1 MHRMRD
7 LNLGLQIADCRL
19 QILKKRFLAIGRAP
33 WNLSSARGTMVR
45 WRLLAVLV
53 LLFFL
58 APVSNLPAQQ
68 LTADQQAEMMINSAR
83 QAFND
88 KNFTF
93 AVTRFREFLAK
104 FPNHKDAASAHYGLA
119 LGLLELP
126 DADYAGAAE
135 QLQPLAGNKAFAEHA
150 LVLYHLG
157 LARRGLGTKELAQAI
172 AKPQAAA
179 QLRASANQHFE
190 EAAKLFAAAQD
201 AFTARAKDKPNSKE
215 LPIDLE
221 WAARARCDQ
230 AEMLLR
236 VLKAKEAQALTAP
249 FVKDPLW
256 TKSRYCGLGRYY
268 HGYAGFLLKDYLAAG
283 RALNLLAPFNDPV
296 FGTHARYL
304 LARVHHL
311 SEELPEAA
319 GHYEGV
325 LADYE
330 ANKKAAAEALKQP
343 DQFKNDPAAKT
354 RLEAL
359 VKEPPPDHVARASF
373 FLGVLLYEGGRFA
386 DALARFAALESQY
399 PRSALLPEGQLRIGF
414 CQVQLRQFAEAIQKL
429 QPLVDKEPRLADQAL
444 FWIGKAQIGA
454 ADPANAPV
462 YSQALKTAIET
473 FRRAADKAQQLSGAD
488 PEAKT
493 RRGEILLELADTQQ
507 LGKQFKEAAATYAQI
522 LGEKILPQREEEVMQ
537 RQAAALHLAGDYAAS
552 DQVCVQ
558 FQKAYPKSSLLAAV
572 LFRQAENAHFLALAA
587 EKNKNLP
594 ERDKL
599 NDEAARRYQA
609 IVDKYPDF
617 PFAGLA
623 RYGLAMTYY
632 RKGDLEKTKE
642 VLEAIPAGERTGEL
656 AQVPYL
662 LADCHL
668 RLAPTKVDDALSAG
682 RAQEELKS
690 AVELL
695 DGFCNAQPAGSQTPD
710 ALLKLGHCY
719 QRLAALIAEPQERGQ
734 LLTNARAAYE
744 KLINQ
749 FPKHPLQGQAVFE
762 RAKCLAQSGDVGGAM
777 NELQRFNQDPLKA
790 APGAPMALL
799 RLATLLRGQNRAGDA
814 ANVLAQCRQ
823 QHEAN
828 LLKDPARAGW
838 VPVLQYHQ
846 GAAFQEA
853 GKSAEARGVFDGLI
867 KQFPDLPESAEAAC
881 RRAQCLKQDG
891 KQKVEA
897 ARKRLA
903 TPNLK
908 PPEIAAAQKDV
919 NDSLKTI
926 GDAVQSLIERAEQLK
941 QKQPSWEAR
950 ARILYEAAWGYRLMT
965 EIPETQGKDEL
976 QKKTRDTYQAL
987 IDGFPDLALA
997 NEARFEL
1004 AELQA
1009 QRGDN
1014 DSAVKLLTA
1023 ALEKEPAA
1031 DLADKIRLR
1040 LGACYAAKKDAK
1052 SALAQFDAVAN
1063 NPKSPL
1069 MAQAHYRAGEALME
1083 LGDFT
1088 KAAGRFAAFRDQPP
1102 LQNVG
1107 GLTDRALL
1115 RLGHAYG
1122 NLKQWD
1128 QSRQA
1133 HELLIARFGNSPWVH
1148 EARYG
1153 IGWAWQNQKQY
1164 DQAINVYNQVISATA
1179 AEIAAKAQLN
1189 IGLCRLEQKQ
1199 YLEAANA
1206 FLAVYS
1212 TYDYPETNAVA
1223 LTEAARAYTELK
1235 QHDQAIKL
1243 LNRVIKDHPKSK
1255 WSEVAKERLEALQKG

>member
-1 MHRMRD
+1 MHRMREFS
-7 LNLGLQIADCRL
+7 LGLPIGNCRL
-19 QILKKRFLAIGRAP
+19 QEPRNSKKTEIRRST
-33 WNLSSARGTMVR
+33 LSSFRVFVFP
-45 WRLLAVLV
+45 LLLILIAQ
-53 LLFFL
+53 
-58 APVSNLPAQQ
+58 VSDLPAQQ
-68 LTADQQAEMMINSAR
+68 LTTDQQADMVINSAR
-83 QAFND
+83 KAFND
-88 KNFTF
+88 KNFAF
-93 AVTRFREFLAK
+93 AVTRFREFLGK
-104 FPNHKDAASAHYGLA
+104 FPNHKEAASAHYGLA
-119 LGLLELP
+119 LALLELP
-126 DADYAGAAE
+126 DADFNEAV
-135 QLQPLAGNKAFAEHA
+135 QHLQPLAGNKAFADYPS
-150 LVLYHLG
+150 VLYHLG

-172 AKPQAAA
+172 AKPQEAPQRRAA
-179 QLRASANQHFE
+179 ANQHFE
-190 EAAKLFAAAQD
+190 EAAKQFAAAHDTFMAKAAKPKAD
-201 AFTARAKDKPNSKE
+201 AKE

-221 WAARARCDQ
+221 WALRARCEQ

-236 VLKAKEAQALTAP
+236 TLKVKEAQALTAP
-249 FVKDPLW
+249 FVKDPAW
-256 TKSRYCGLGRYY
+256 TKSRHCGLGRYY
-268 HGYAGFLLKDYLAAG
+268 HGYASFLVRDYLAAG

-296 FGTHARYL
+296 YGSHARYL

-311 SEELPEAA
+311 SEELAEAA

-330 ANKKAAAEALKQP
+330 ASKKAAVEALKQP

-359 VKEPPPDHVARASF
+359 VKEPPPDHVARSSF

-399 PRSALLPEGQLRIGF
+399 PKSPLLPEAQLRIGF
-414 CQVQLRQFAEAIQKL
+414 CQVQLRQFPEAIQKL

-444 FWIGKAQIGA
+444 FWIGKAQVGA
-454 ADPANAPV
+454 ADPANAPA
-462 YSQALKTAIET
+462 YAQALKTATDT
-473 FRRAADKAQQLSGAD
+473 FRRAADKAQQQSASD

-493 RRGEILLELADTQQ
+493 RRGETLLELADTQQ

-537 RQAAALHLAGDYAAS
+537 RQAAALHLAGDYNAS
-552 DQVCVQ
+552 DQVCLQ
-558 FQKAYPKSSLLAAV
+558 FQKAFPKSSLLGAV
-572 LFRQAENAHFLALAA
+572 LFRHAENAHFLALSA

-599 NDEAARRYQA
+599 NDEAARRYQIA
-609 IVDKYPDF
+609 VDKYPDF
-617 PFAGLA
+617 AFAGLA

-632 RKGDLEKTKE
+632 RRGDLEKTKE
-642 VLEAIPAGERTGEL
+642 ILEAIPAGERTGDL

-668 RLAPTKVDDALSAG
+668 RLAPTKADDALSAG

-690 AVELL
+690 AAELL
-695 DGFCNAQPAGSQTPD
+695 DGFCNAQPTAAQTPD

-719 QRLAALIAEPQERGQ
+719 QRLAGLIAEPQERGQ

-744 KLINQ
+744 KFINQ
-749 FPKHPLQGQAVFE
+749 FPKDPQLGQAIFE
-762 RAKCLAQSGDVGGAM
+762 RAKCLAQAGDVGGAM
-777 NELQRFNQDPLKA
+777 NELQRFNQDPLKS
-790 APGAPMALL
+790 APVAPMALL
-799 RLATLLRGQNRAGDA
+799 RLATLLRGQNRAPDA
-814 ANVLAQCRQ
+814 ANILAQCRQ
-823 QHEAN
+823 QQEAN

-838 VPVLQYHQ
+838 VPVLQYHH
-846 GAAFQEA
+846 GASLQEA
-853 GKSAEARGVFDGLI
+853 GKLAEARGIFDGLI
-867 KQFPDLPESAEAAC
+867 KQFPDLPEAAEAAC
-881 RRAQCLKQDG
+881 RRAQCLKQEG
-891 KQKVEA
+891 RQKAEA

-908 PPEIAAAQKDV
+908 PPEIAAAQKELG
-919 NDSLKTI
+919 DSLKII
-926 GDAVQSLIERAEQLK
+926 GDAVQALVEKAEQLK
-941 QKQPSWEAR
+941 QKQPTWEVR
-950 ARILYEAAWGYRLMT
+950 ARLLYEAAWGYRTLT
-965 EIPETQGKDEL
+965 EITEADSKAKDEL
-976 QKKTRDTYQAL
+976 NKRTRETYQAL
-987 IDGFPDLALA
+987 IDAFPDLPLT

-1014 DSAVKLLTA
+1014 EAPIKLLSE

-1031 DLADKIRLR
+1031 ELADKIRLR
-1040 LGACYAAKKDAK
+1040 LGACYAGKKDAK

-1083 LGDFT
+1083 LGDFS
-1088 KAAGRFAAFRDQPP
+1088 KAALRFAVFRDQAP
-1102 LQNVG
+1102 LQNIA

-1115 RLGHAYG
+1115 RLGHAHA

-1128 QSRQA
+1128 QSRQS
-1133 HELLIARFGNSPWVH
+1133 HELLIARFGNSPWIH

-1164 DQAINVYNQVISATA
+1164 DQAVNAYSQVISGTAT
-1179 AEIAAKAQLN
+1179 ETAAKAQLN
-1189 IGLCRLEQKQ
+1189 IGLCRLEQKKH
-1199 YLEAANA
+1199 LEAANA

-1212 TYDYPETNAVA
+1212 TYDYPEINAVA

-1235 QHDQAIKL
+1235 QNDQAIKL

-1255 WSEVAKERLEALQKG
+1255 WSEAAKERLEALQKG